1 MSLKAHKRLYLIYQN
16 IMQGLIKEGVFILF
30 IFLSLV
36 LKGQTKDE
44 LKKQKLEI
52 ENEIKYTS
60 ELLNKNNANK
70 TQSLNYLKVLKQK
83 IKSHERLLITLN
95 IEINLL
101 DKSVKRTEL
110 AIYQATRAIA
120 LEEQNLKRLK
130 DEYAKMIYA
139 ANKKKDSRNNIMFII
154 SADDFNQAYKRILY
168 LKQYSEFRKTQA
180 IKIRRTH
187 DDLIQKKENLSKQ
200 KVNLIK
206 ESAEKNRLVSVKK
219 DELERVNIIK
229 SEEQGLLKK
238 VRKREIKFKNQLVAQ
253 KKKAEELD
261 KKIRKIIEEEIRTAR
276 EAAKRNKEDNKYSLT
291 PEALALSS
299 EFAKNQGKLPW
310 PLEKGVV
317 ISTYGKQKHVV
328 FSGVETF
335 NNGIDI
341 ATERN
346 TIVRAVFDGTISRI
360 FFIKGEGKAILINHG
375 EYFSVYSG
383 LKEVQVKAGEKI
395 LAKEKIGVVITN
407 EEENKTQLH
416 FEIWRGYNK
425 EDPSKWLYNAN

>member
-1 MSLKAHKRLYLIYQN
+1 
-16 IMQGLIKEGVFILF
+16 MQGLIKGGAFILF
-30 IFLSLV
+30 IFLSLI
-36 LKGQTKDE
+36 LEGQTKDE

-52 ENEIKYTS
+52 EKEIKYTS

-83 IKSHERLLITLN
+83 IKSHERLLATLN

-110 AIYQATRAIA
+110 DISQAARAIA
-120 LEEQNLKRLK
+120 LAEESLKRLK

-139 ANKKKDSRNNIMFII
+139 AHKKKDSRNNIMFII

-168 LKQYSEFRKTQA
+168 LKQYSEFRKAQA
-180 IKIRRTH
+180 LKIRRTH
-187 DDLIQKKENLSKQ
+187 DDLILKKENLSKQ
-200 KVNLIK
+200 KADLIK
-206 ESAEKNRLVSVKK
+206 ESGEKNRLVSVKK

-253 KKKAEELD
+253 KRKAEELD
-261 KKIRKIIEEEIRTAR
+261 NKIRKIIEEEIRTAR
-276 EAAKRNKEDNKYSLT
+276 DAAKKNKKDNKYGLT

-310 PLEKGVV
+310 PLEKGLV
-317 ISTYGKQKHVV
+317 ISTYGKQKHIV

-346 TIVRAVFDGTISRI
+346 TIVRAVFDGTVSRI

>member
-238 VRKREIKFKNQLVAQ
+238 VRKREIKFKNQLIAQ

-276 EAAKRNKEDNKYSLT
+276 EAAKKNKEDNKYGLT
-291 PEALALSS
+291 PEALTLSS

-425 EDPSKWLYNAN
+425 EDPSKWLFNAN

>member
-1 MSLKAHKRLYLIYQN
+1 
-16 IMQGLIKEGVFILF
+16 MQGLIKGGAFILF
-30 IFLSLV
+30 IFLSLI
-36 LKGQTKDE
+36 LEGQTKDE

-52 ENEIKYTS
+52 EKEIKYTS

-83 IKSHERLLITLN
+83 IKSHERLLATLN

-110 AIYQATRAIA
+110 DISQAARAIA
-120 LEEQNLKRLK
+120 LAEESLKRLK

-139 ANKKKDSRNNIMFII
+139 AHKKKDSRNNIMFII

-168 LKQYSEFRKTQA
+168 LKQYSEFRKAQA
-180 IKIRRTH
+180 VKIRRTQ
-187 DDLIQKKENLSKQ
+187 DDLILKKENLSKQ
-200 KVNLIK
+200 KADLIK
-206 ESAEKNRLVSVKK
+206 ESGEKNRLVSVKK

-253 KKKAEELD
+253 KRKAEELD
-261 KKIRKIIEEEIRTAR
+261 NKIRKIIEEEIRTAR
-276 EAAKRNKEDNKYSLT
+276 DAAKKNKKDNKYGLT

-310 PLEKGVV
+310 PLEKGLV
-317 ISTYGKQKHVV
+317 ISTYGKQKHIV

-346 TIVRAVFDGTISRI
+346 TIVRAVFDGTVSRI

>member
-1 MSLKAHKRLYLIYQN
+1 
-16 IMQGLIKEGVFILF
+16 MQGLIKEGVFILF

-180 IKIRRTH
+180 IKIRRTQ

-200 KVNLIK
+200 KANLIK

-253 KKKAEELD
+253 KRKAEELD

-276 EAAKRNKEDNKYSLT
+276 EAAKRNKEDNKYGLT

-360 FFIKGEGKAILINHG
+360 FFIKGQGKAILINHG

>member
-1 MSLKAHKRLYLIYQN
+1 
-16 IMQGLIKEGVFILF
+16 MQGLIKEGVFILF
-30 IFLSLV
+30 IFLSFV

-139 ANKKKDSRNNIMFII
+139 ANKKKDSRNNVMFII

-276 EAAKRNKEDNKYSLT
+276 EAAKRKKEDNKYGLT

-416 FEIWRGYNK
+416 FEIWRGYDK
-425 EDPSKWLYNAN
+425 ENPSKWLYNAN